1 MGSVSVTYFIAG
13 AALLLNSAAS
23 AGAIC
28 DQPPAI
34 HFARGATSAQLAGG
48 IARGE
53 RDCFTIGARG
63 GQRMTVTQMDSGEG
77 NIVLQIYQPPW
88 RIIST
93 PDGPTIN
100 GKALDGAE
108 EGRDASNWAGRL
120 PMTGSYLLVLGTS
133 RGGGNYSLRVD
144 VR

>member
-23 AGAIC
+23 AGANC

-53 RDCFTIGARG
+53 RDCFTIGVRG

-77 NIVLQIYQPPW
+77 NIVLQIYRPPW

-108 EGRDASNWAGRL
+108 EGRDASNWAGLL
-120 PMTGSYLLVLGTS
+120 PISGSYLLVLGTS
-133 RGGGNYSLRVD
+133 RGGGEYSLSVD